1 MIPGGRATPEKSTLR
16 AELLTARRAMPPQ
29 RRRTADD
36 KLVRALLEALR
47 GAETV
52 AGFLPF
58 GSEPC
63 ATATPSLPD
72 ALRAAGLRVLLPV
85 LLPDLDLDWAG
96 YDGRLTPAGRGLR
109 EPVGPRLGLAA
120 IAMVDAVVVPAVAVD
135 RVGVRLGRGGGSYD
149 RALARVPAGVPLIVP
164 LYESEWVARL
174 PSDSHDRTVT
184 AVLTPDHGMVR
195 LSA

>member
-1 MIPGGRATPEKSTLR
+1 VIPGVSATRGKSTLR

-29 RRRTADD
+29 RRSAADH
-36 KLVRALLEALR
+36 KLVPALLTALR

-72 ALRAAGLRVLLPV
+72 ALRAAELRVLLPV
-85 LLPDLDLDWAG
+85 LLPDLDLDWAY

-109 EPVGPRLGLAA
+109 EPVGPRLGAAA
-120 IAMVDAVVVPAVAVD
+120 IALVDAVVVPAVAVD

-149 RALARVPAGVPLIVP
+149 RALARVPAGVPVIVP

-174 PSDSHDRTVT
+174 PSDPHDRAVT
-184 AVLTPDHGMVR
+184 AVVTPDRGLVR